1 MRGRPEALA
10 EVQTSVRKE
19 EGADRGTVQALSHQ
33 FAVRHKAL
41 AVDRNWKT
49 ARKDWKPYDPSVS
62 LSENQA
68 RSEDAARVSGGKFA
82 QYESAMKHEGR
93 EAGCKDW
100 GAHPV
105 DCIREAFGN
114 HLKGTRLAKLR
125 RLYDGR
131 VTKDA
136 LARERAA
143 VAAKVARG
151 YVNGQ
156 LHASAHSAT
165 GQWVQKERKAV
176 EEKAEEMSR
185 LRAKR
190 QVQMDE
196 VARNW
201 GSGVAGTGP
210 DAGRRYF
217 VQLGTGK
224 TSFHAPKYVRTAL
237 RELRT
242 EKKAAAARKLQEDAQ
257 LYRAG
262 FQAAE
267 REERDKLEGA
277 RVPVGKAQQQRKA
290 QAAIWRFLHSK
301 AAPAVRSSSD
311 SASLQAE
318 RRKIAREVG
327 RHTLLSDGTPV
338 PLHSA
343 PTQQN
348 RVVDDFGNTV
358 TESQAGKDAWEA
370 EPPKEQNAGEVA
382 NAVTGGLA
390 AEADLSVSREAS
402 LERQVAAQQAII
414 RDLEAEVGQQAGK
427 AAPAATRSAEAAE
440 ATRSA
445 EAAEATRAARQENDG
460 LDERPP
466 LTSWEMA
473 KFANNVQSDQGS
485 IGTNVVW
492 MYNDLAKRGKYS
504 QVEHEDDGS
513 AAQDQKAWDGDA
525 WEDGEAAEYRSRGRH
540 TPQLAAALPAHL
552 AHVEARQLRR
562 MEAAGAQSKSAQQI

>member
-10 EVQTSVRKE
+10 EVQTSIRKE
-19 EGADRGTVQALSHQ
+19 EGADRGTVQAFSHQ
-33 FAVRHKAL
+33 SAVRHKAL

-49 ARKDWKPYDPSVS
+49 VRKDWKPYDPSVS

-125 RLYDGR
+125 RHYDGR
-131 VTKDA
+131 VTQDA

-165 GQWVQKERKAV
+165 GHWVQKERKAV
-176 EEKAEEMSR
+176 EEKTEEMSR

-210 DAGRRYF
+210 DAGRRYY

-290 QAAIWRFLHSK
+290 QAAISRFLHSK
-301 AAPAVRSSSD
+301 AAPAVRSGSD

-414 RDLEAEVGQQAGK
+414 RDLEAEVGQQARK
-427 AAPAATRSAEAAE
+427 AAPA

-513 AAQDQKAWDGDA
+513 AAQDQKAWNGDA

-552 AHVEARQLRR
+552 ARVEARQLRR